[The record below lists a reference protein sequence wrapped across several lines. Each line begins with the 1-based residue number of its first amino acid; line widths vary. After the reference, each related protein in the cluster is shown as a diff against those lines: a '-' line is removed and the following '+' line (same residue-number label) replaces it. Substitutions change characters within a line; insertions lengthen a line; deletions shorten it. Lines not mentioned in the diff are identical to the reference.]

1 MFQKFKVNGFLS
13 IVGTDFG
20 RVDLCRVLF
29 RFYTKQHGKRQN
41 NYKQNNAINLKD
53 KQKKEIAE

>member
-20 RVDLCRVLF
+20 CVDLCRVLF
-29 RFYTKQHGKRQN
+29 RFRTKATLKNTKQLQT
-41 NYKQNNAINLKD
+41 KQTQSI
-53 KQKKEIAE
+53 